1 MLLTAMDALVVS
13 DVRDTSFVYYPIL
26 LNSLSF
32 PHLQAVAEQ
41 SVSKLIGNIW
51 MVDRN
56 LCKE

>member
-1 MLLTAMDALVVS
+1 MLPMAMDALVVS

-26 LNSLSF
+26 LNSLSSL
-32 PHLQAVAEQ
+32 HLKAVAEQ

>member
-1 MLLTAMDALVVS
+1 MLPMAVDALVLS
-13 DVRDTSFVYYPIL
+13 DVRDTSFLYYPIF
-26 LNSLSF
+26 LNSPSSLH
-32 PHLQAVAEQ
+32 PQAVAEQ

>member
-1 MLLTAMDALVVS
+1 MAVDAPVVS
-13 DVRDTSFVYYPIL
+13 EVRDTSFLYYPIL
-26 LNSLSF
+26 LNSPSSL
-32 PHLQAVAEQ
+32 HLQAVAEQ

>member
-1 MLLTAMDALVVS
+1 MLLMAMDALVVS

-26 LNSLSF
+26 LNSLSS